1 MWDAVLA
8 ATDVVLHTAAAAV
21 AAASL
26 GDFDNLQ
33 TDQLDLGA
41 AVLQHLLSAGQH
53 LVLHN
58 DTSTN
63 RNSYF
68 FGELF
73 FCQIS
78 WDGDTHTHIHTLREV
93 PQ

>member
-1 MWDAVLA
+1 MCEA
-8 ATDVVLHTAAAAV
+8 DVVATNIALDIAVAV

-33 TDQLDLGA
+33 ADQLDLGA
-41 AVLQHLLSAGQH
+41 AVLQHLLSSGQH
-53 LVLHN
+53 LILHN

-63 RNSYF
+63 HNSYF
-68 FGELF
+68 FAQLFLPDQLGWELV
-73 FCQIS
+73 CI
-78 WDGDTHTHIHTLREV
+78 HTHILREV